1 MTCNNISPAL
11 LIWFQSEYLNLVVN
25 VILDMEG
32 SEPAKDF

>member
-1 MTCNNISPAL
+1 MTCNSISPTL
-11 LIWFQSEYLNLVVN
+11 LIWFQLEYLNLVVN

>member
-1 MTCNNISPAL
+1 MTCNSISPAL

-32 SEPAKDF
+32 SELAKDF